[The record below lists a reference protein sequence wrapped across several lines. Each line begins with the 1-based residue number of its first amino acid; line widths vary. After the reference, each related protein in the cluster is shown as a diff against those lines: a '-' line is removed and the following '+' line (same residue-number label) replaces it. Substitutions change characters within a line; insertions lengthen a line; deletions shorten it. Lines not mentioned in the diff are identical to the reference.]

1 MRIFFRF
8 LFVFFR
14 DIERSDIEG
23 ILLFNVNTLTTV
35 DHRAHFKIGDG
46 KPHNARL
53 I

>member
-8 LFVFFR
+8 LFVLFR
-14 DIERSDIEG
+14 DIEG